1 MRRSRNG
8 RNPGRIKLSAGW
20 LIERAGFAKGYT
32 VGRVGISKK
41 HALALVNRGDASAS
55 ELLGLAQE
63 IQDVVR
69 AKLGIELTPE
79 PVIV

>member
-1 MRRSRNG
+1 MS
-8 RNPGRIKLSAGW
+8 
-20 LIERAGFAKGYT
+20 YT